1 MTLKRYK
8 DWRLLSKVM
17 TIPLVSFI
25 IILVSV
31 EFFVVPFVEKKLL
44 EDKENATR
52 QTVEIAYGILE
63 EAARVAKSG
72 RDTPEEAKARAIATI
87 KSLRYSGNE
96 YFWINDL
103 TPKMIMHP
111 TKPELDGKDLTDNKD
126 PNGKYLF
133 VEFVKVC
140 KEKGGGFVDYM
151 WPKPGEQKPVPKV
164 SYVKLFAPWGWIVGS
179 GVYVDDVITEV
190 NHLKWWIHGASFLFS
205 LLLLLLAISVGLGII
220 RPLKAVIRQLKEMA
234 TGDADL
240 TQRIEITCH
249 DESGEL
255 AESFNSFLQNL
266 QKVINKVRDSATSVA
281 ESAHGLRKQSE
292 EMAQG
297 MQEVAL
303 DAGTVTSA
311 GEQMALTAT
320 TIASSCMTAA
330 DASETTSAFARDG
343 AMVVQQTIDVMNQ
356 ISTQVVASSTT
367 VGSLVEKSNQIG
379 AIIGTIEDIADQTN
393 LLALNAAIEAARA
406 GEQGRGFAVVADEVR
421 ALAER
426 TTKATKEIATMI
438 KAIQQETQGA
448 VNVMNQAVSRVQ
460 EGTGEAA
467 KSGEALQQI
476 LNQVEQVTSQI
487 NQIATTAEEQTATT
501 SEISSNIGRITQ
513 QAVEKCGH
521 ASEMASGADALNSL
535 AEELISSVNRFQT
548 IIKWNNW
555 MSVKVNR
562 FDDEHKKLIQ
572 MIGQLND
579 AMKRG
584 EGDKV
589 ISDVLASL
597 AAYCKTHFA
606 NEERLMQQYN
616 YPEYPEHKQAHEAFV
631 QKVGEAINAFEN
643 KSITPASIMNILSDW
658 LMNHILKVDKRY
670 AEFFSKKKV

>member
-17 TIPLVSFI
+17 TIPLVSFL
-25 IILVSV
+25 IILVAV
-31 EFFVVPFVEKKLL
+31 EFFVVPFVEHKLL

-63 EAARVAKSG
+63 EAARLAQSG
-72 RDTPEEAKARAIATI
+72 RDTQEEAKARAIAAI

-126 PNGKYLF
+126 PNGKHLF
-133 VEFVKVC
+133 VEFVKIC

-151 WPKPGEQKPVPKV
+151 WPKPGEQNPVPKI

-179 GVYVDDVITEV
+179 GVYVDDVVTEV

-220 RPLKAVIRQLKEMA
+220 RPLKAVISQLKEMA

-330 DASETTSAFARDG
+330 DASETTSSFARDG
-343 AMVVQQTIDVMNQ
+343 ATVVQQTIEVMNQ
-356 ISTQVVASSTT
+356 ISTQVMASSTT

-448 VNVMNQAVSRVQ
+448 VNIMNQAVSRVQ

-521 ASEMASGADALNSL
+521 ASDMASGADSLNSL

-555 MSVKVNR
+555 MSVKVNQ

-572 MIGQLND
+572 MIGQLNE
-579 AMKRG
+579 AMKNG

-597 AAYCKTHFA
+597 AAYCVNHFA

-616 YPEYPEHKQAHEAFV
+616 YPEYAEHKKAHEAFV

-643 KSITPASIMNILSDW
+643 QTITPASIMNILSDW

-670 AEFFSKKKV
+670 ADFFSKKKV